1 MNKVPFIRKILAGMP
16 GFANVDTF
24 FYLDEYEH
32 ILSGFCCELTASGAY
47 LWKFVYP
54 LFDKFECLSLLYS
67 QRFPGASGFISFRE
81 VPKVQLAEEFLT
93 RIEGQIEGA
102 REYLSLPQFCGC
114 FIERPALLRNEH
126 AEMVLGYAKVLIGQ
140 SEEALVHLRNASKA
154 LDAPYLADCNNIINL
169 VENDNLL
176 ARAAILGFENE
187 MKKRLKLPL

>member
-1 MNKVPFIRKILAGMP
+1 MNKSQFIKKVLAGMP

-24 FYLDEYEH
+24 FYLEEYEH

-47 LWKFVYP
+47 LWKFIYP

-67 QRFPGASGFISFRE
+67 QRFPGSSGFISFRE
-81 VPKVQLAEEFLT
+81 VPKVQLAEEYLI

-102 REYLSLPQFCGC
+102 REYLSLSQFCGC

-126 AEMVLGYAKVLIGQ
+126 AEMVLGYAKVLMGQ

-154 LDAPYLADCNNIINL
+154 LDGSYLADCNTIISM
-169 VENDNLL
+169 VNDDKLL
-176 ARAAILGFENE
+176 AQATILGFETE